1 MTSVDVARTDMT
13 HRDQALNDRAPDR
26 ARSVSVALAT
36 YNGARFLSE
45 QLESLR
51 AQTMQPLELV
61 IGDDRSSDDTAAIVA
76 AFARTVPFPV
86 RFAVN
91 AERLHFGGN
100 FLAAAARCEGRY
112 IAFCDQDDIWL
123 PEKLERCVD
132 AMEKADALICGHDAW
147 LIDATAKRTGCFAH
161 LAKGGV
167 FEPRTLAPWGVFF
180 GFSTTIRRDLLDDL
194 PASER
199 GADNIDPRHLLAHD
213 RWVYFLGTTLGR
225 TVYLKEPLVLYR
237 QHGGN
242 TFGAGK
248 AGAWGRLA
256 QLVLTS
262 PRDLAFHLDLCR
274 KRHDL
279 LATAARGIGPRAA
292 AASAG
297 ASQWARLA
305 CIYERRLA
313 LAMAPSARARA
324 RILAGL
330 IARGAYA
337 APARG
342 GLSSRALVKDILA
355 TVVPKRSGP
364 MVAAVERA
372 CP

>member
-1 MTSVDVARTDMT
+1 MARTDMT
-13 HRDQALNDRAPDR
+13 HRTMATSNARAPDL

-51 AQTMQPLELV
+51 AQTLQPLELV
-61 IGDDRSSDDTAAIVA
+61 IGDDRSNDETAAIVA

-112 IAFCDQDDIWL
+112 VAFCDQDDIWL

-147 LIDATAKRTGCFAH
+147 LIDATGKRTGRFVQRDR
-161 LAKGGV
+161 GGV
-167 FEPRTLAPWGVFF
+167 LEPLTLAPWGVFF
-180 GFSTTIRRDLLDDL
+180 GFSTMIRRDLLDDL
-194 PASER
+194 PAAAR
-199 GADNIDPRHLLAHD
+199 GPDNIDPRHLLAHD
-213 RWVYFLGTTLGR
+213 RWVYFLATTLGR
-225 TVYLKEPLVLYR
+225 TVYLKAPLVLYR

-248 AGAWGRLA
+248 AGGVLGRFA
-256 QLVLTS
+256 KLVLTS

-279 LATAARGIGPRAA
+279 LATASRGTGPRAA
-292 AASAG
+292 AVSAG
-297 ASQWARLA
+297 ASHWARLA
-305 CIYERRLA
+305 SIYERRLA
-313 LAMAPSARARA
+313 LALAPSVLGRAQV
-324 RILAGL
+324 LAGL

-337 APARG
+337 APSRG
-342 GLSSRALVKDILA
+342 GLSARALVKDALA

-364 MVAAVERA
+364 MDAAVERA
-372 CP
+372 FP